1 MVAGIGFFDRQTL
14 VFSRW
19 TALSRPS
26 TVVWV
31 RRSLAPSWRNP
42 RRLPYPGVFAFLSS
56 RLSNWP
62 SVYGG
67 IPMKTAP
74 GMPALCALLVALPL
88 ALPLYGAER
97 WSMSVEQPAGNFIS
111 RVAVDFARNV
121 RQATNGQLDIRVH
134 PNSTLYRR
142 PEVKPAVARG
152 DIQMGDV
159 FMSVLGSED
168 PIYELDSLPFLATD
182 YEQARKLWAL
192 SRAAVE
198 RRLLADGVRLLYA
211 VPWPAQS
218 LFSNRPLRA
227 IEDVRDLRF
236 RSYNPTISRLAHLL
250 HAQPTTINT
259 EDVPQ
264 AFRDGQVDIML
275 TSSATGMDLRA
286 WDFVSHFYDVRAFIP
301 KNIVIV
307 NERAFQRL
315 PKAQQHALLHAA
327 ERAERAGWELSWALT
342 GYQTRMLA
350 RRGMTVVQDIEPQL
364 HRGLSEVGQ
373 QLTEEWLARAG
384 KDHAQIIEAYLDAQP
399 R

>member
-1 MVAGIGFFDRQTL
+1 MVPCIGFSYHQAP
-14 VFSRW
+14 VFPVGQW
-19 TALSRPS
+19 QLPGS
-26 TVVWV
+26 TVSWV
-31 RRSLAPSWRNP
+31 NAPWRHSGAP
-42 RRLPYPGVFAFLSS
+42 PVCPAPGAFAFLSS
-56 RLSNWP
+56 RLGTCLP
-62 SVYGG
+62 VHGG
-67 IPMKTAP
+67 IPMKTVP
-74 GMPALCALLVALPL
+74 CLSALCALLVVLPVALPVH
-88 ALPLYGAER
+88 GSER

-121 RQATNGQLDIRVH
+121 RQATNGQLNIRVH
-134 PNSTLYRR
+134 PNSTLYPRL
-142 PEVKPAVARG
+142 EVKAAVSRG
-152 DIQMGDV
+152 DIQIGDV
-159 FMSVLGSED
+159 FMSALGNED

-182 YEQARKLWAL
+182 YEQARQLWAA

-198 RRLLADGVRLLYA
+198 RRLLADGVRLVYA

-218 LFSNRPLRA
+218 LLSNRPLRA
-227 IEDVRDLRF
+227 VEDVRDLRF

-250 HAQPTTINT
+250 HAQPTILNT

-264 AFRDGQVDIML
+264 AFREGQVDIML

-307 NERAFQRL
+307 NERVFQRL
-315 PKAQQHALLHAA
+315 PEAQRHALMHAG

-350 RRGMTVVQDIEPQL
+350 RRGVTVVQDIDPRLRREL
-364 HRGLSEVGQ
+364 TDVGQ
-373 QLTEEWLARAG
+373 QITEEWLARAG
-384 KDHAQIIEAYLDAQP
+384 KEHAQIIETYLDGQS

>member
-1 MVAGIGFFDRQTL
+1 
-14 VFSRW
+14 
-19 TALSRPS
+19 
-26 TVVWV
+26 
-31 RRSLAPSWRNP
+31 
-42 RRLPYPGVFAFLSS
+42 
-56 RLSNWP
+56 
-62 SVYGG
+62 
-67 IPMKTAP
+67 MKTAP
-74 GMPALCALLVALPL
+74 YLSALCALLVAIPMVS
-88 ALPLYGAER
+88 PVYGGER

-111 RVAVDFARNV
+111 RVAVEFARNV
-121 RQATNGQLDIRVH
+121 RQATNGQLNIRVH

-142 PEVKPAVARG
+142 PEVKPAVTRG
-152 DIQMGDV
+152 DIQIGDV
-159 FMSVLGSED
+159 FMSALGNED

-182 YEQARKLWAL
+182 YEQARKLWAV
-192 SRAAVE
+192 SREAVE
-198 RRLLADGVRLLYA
+198 QRLLADGARLVYA

-218 LFSNRPLRA
+218 LFSNRPLQTV
-227 IEDVRDLRF
+227 EDVRDLRF

-264 AFRDGQVDIML
+264 AFRDGQVDITL

-315 PKAQQHALLHAA
+315 PEAQRSALLHAG

-350 RRGMTVVQDIEPQL
+350 RHGMTVVQNIDPQL
-364 HRGLSEVGQ
+364 RRKLTEVGQ
-373 QLTEEWLARAG
+373 QITEEWLARA
-384 KDHAQIIEAYLDAQP
+384 DDEHAQIIEAYLDGQP